1 MGYCVNVYCM
11 NPKVFISYSWHPEEN
26 KIRVQQLARR
36 LMSDGVDVILDV
48 WSLKDGQD
56 KYVFMEKMVTDSDIN
71 KVLIICNKDYVEKA
85 DCRKGG
91 VGTESTIMSDEI
103 YSKAEQTKF
112 LPVVFE
118 KGNDGM
124 IYKPHFLKSRIHID
138 MSSDDCYE
146 MGYEQLLRDIFDK
159 PLIKKPALGTM
170 PAFLET
176 EEPILLST
184 AKEQRFLKVK
194 NEESSSFKDWV
205 ERYLEKLIASLGQFK
220 ISFRGGNAKDLVD
233 LIEKS
238 IDSMQVVTN
247 DFINFL
253 ETVSANEECKGE
265 QFVDFFENL
274 LQYYED
280 NNIALPTSDSV
291 SYLVNDNYRFFN
303 YELFLSFASI
313 MLKHQR
319 FDIIRDVVSADFCIL
334 SNRMGREVMPL
345 NYVEFQKYNYTLDR
359 FKKNLTNSNL
369 ISEAATLLKSK
380 IEGKLFEEMVE
391 ADILLYYLSL
401 VYVKTEEV
409 YDTWYPELSIY
420 NSSFTI
426 LPKLVS
432 SRYFEKAKVLFGVD
446 DKESFVTL
454 AKGLKDNLQRDGYH
468 HIPSVLQGLG
478 VDKVCSLK

>member
-1 MGYCVNVYCM
+1 M

-36 LMSDGVDVILDV
+36 LMSDGVDVILDI

-319 FDIIRDVVSADFCIL
+319 FDIICDVVSADFCIL

-380 IEGKLFEEMVE
+380 MDGKLFEEMVE

>member
-1 MGYCVNVYCM
+1 M
-11 NPKVFISYSWHPEEN
+11 NPKVFISYSWYPEEN

-36 LMSDGVDVILDV
+36 LMSDGVDVILDI

-146 MGYEQLLRDIFDK
+146 MGYEQLLHDIFDK

-380 IEGKLFEEMVE
+380 MDGKLFEEMVE

>member
-176 EEPILLST
+176 DEPILLST

-194 NEESSSFKDWV
+194 NEENSSFKDWV

-319 FDIIRDVVSADFCIL
+319 FDIIRDVVSTDFCIL

-468 HIPSVLQGLG
+468 HIPSVQQGLG

>member
-1 MGYCVNVYCM
+1 M

-26 KIRVQQLARR
+26 KIRVEQLARR
-36 LMSDGVDVILDV
+36 LMSDGVDVTLDV

-71 KVLIICNKDYVEKA
+71 KVLIICNRDYAEKA

-103 YSKAEQTKF
+103 YSKADQTKF

-118 KGNDGM
+118 KDNDGM

-146 MGYEQLLRDIFDK
+146 MGYDQLLRDIFDK
-159 PLIKKPALGTM
+159 PLIKKPALGSM
-170 PAFLET
+170 PAYLDT
-176 EEPILLST
+176 DEPVFLST
-184 AKEQRFLKVK
+184 AVEQRFLKVK
-194 NEESSSFKDWV
+194 NEASSSFKDGI
-205 ERYLEKLIASLGQFK
+205 ERYFEKLIASLDQFR
-220 ISFRGGNAKDLVD
+220 ISFRGGNTKELVD

-238 IDSMQVVTN
+238 IDSMQMVNN

-253 ETVSANEECKGE
+253 EMVSANDECKGE

-280 NNIALPTSDSV
+280 NNINLATSNSL

-303 YELFLSFASI
+303 YELFLSFAAI

-334 SNRMGREVMPL
+334 SNRMEREVMPL
-345 NYVEFQKYNYTLDR
+345 SYVEFQKYNYTLDR

-380 IEGKLFEEMVE
+380 MDGKLFEEMVE
-391 ADILLYYLSL
+391 VDILLYYLSL
-401 VYVKTEEV
+401 VYTKTEEV
-409 YDTWYPELSIY
+409 YDIQ
-420 NSSFTI
+420 N
-426 LPKLVS
+426 
-432 SRYFEKAKVLFGVD
+432 
-446 DKESFVTL
+446 
-454 AKGLKDNLQRDGYH
+454 
-468 HIPSVLQGLG
+468 
-478 VDKVCSLK
+478 

>member
-1 MGYCVNVYCM
+1 M
-11 NPKVFISYSWHPEEN
+11 NPKVFISYSWHPEES

-176 EEPILLST
+176 DEPILLST

-345 NYVEFQKYNYTLDR
+345 NFVEFQKYNYTLDR

-380 IEGKLFEEMVE
+380 MEGKLFEEMVE

-468 HIPSVLQGLG
+468 HIPSVQQGLG
-478 VDKVCSLK
+478 GDKVCTFS

>member
-1 MGYCVNVYCM
+1 MGYCVSVYCM

-36 LMSDGVDVILDV
+36 LMSDGVDVILDI

-319 FDIIRDVVSADFCIL
+319 FDIICDVVSADFCIL

-380 IEGKLFEEMVE
+380 MDGKLFEEMVE

>member
-1 MGYCVNVYCM
+1 MIS
-11 NPKVFISYSWHPEEN
+11 PKVFISYSWHPEEN
-26 KIRVQQLARR
+26 KIRVQQLAKR
-36 LMSDGVDVILDV
+36 LMSDGVDVTLDV

-56 KYVFMEKMVTDSDIN
+56 KYVFMEKMVTDPDIN
-71 KVLIICNKDYVEKA
+71 KVLIICNKDYAEKA
-85 DCRKGG
+85 DGRKGG

-103 YSKAEQTKF
+103 YSKADQTKF

-138 MSSDDCYE
+138 MSSDDSYE

-176 EEPILLST
+176 DEPILLST

-359 FKKNLTNSNL
+359 FKKNLMNSNL

-380 IEGKLFEEMVE
+380 MEGKLFEKMIE

-468 HIPSVLQGLG
+468 HIPSVQQGLG
-478 VDKVCSLK
+478 VDKVCTFR

>member
-1 MGYCVNVYCM
+1 M

-71 KVLIICNKDYVEKA
+71 KVLIICNKDYAEKA

-176 EEPILLST
+176 DEPILLST

-205 ERYLEKLIASLGQFK
+205 ERYLEKLIVSLGQFK

-380 IEGKLFEEMVE
+380 MEGKLFEKMVE

-432 SRYFEKAKVLFGVD
+432 SRYFEKTKVLFGVD

-454 AKGLKDNLQRDGYH
+454 VKGLKDNLQRDGYH
-468 HIPSVLQGLG
+468 HIPSVQQGLG
-478 VDKVCSLK
+478 VDKVCSFR

>member
-220 ISFRGGNAKDLVD
+220 ISFRVGNAKDLVD

-380 IEGKLFEEMVE
+380 MEGKLFEEMVE

>member
-1 MGYCVNVYCM
+1 MIS
-11 NPKVFISYSWHPEEN
+11 PKVFISYSWHPEEN
-26 KIRVQQLARR
+26 KIRVQQLAKR
-36 LMSDGVDVILDV
+36 LMSDGVDVTLDV

-56 KYVFMEKMVTDSDIN
+56 KYVFMEKMVTDPDIN
-71 KVLIICNKDYVEKA
+71 KVLIICNKDYAEKA
-85 DCRKGG
+85 DGRKGG

-103 YSKAEQTKF
+103 YSKADQTKF

-138 MSSDDCYE
+138 MSSDDSYE

-176 EEPILLST
+176 DEPILLST

-238 IDSMQVVTN
+238 IDSLQVVTN

-359 FKKNLTNSNL
+359 FKKNLMNSNL

-380 IEGKLFEEMVE
+380 MEGKLFEKMVE

-468 HIPSVLQGLG
+468 HIPSVQQGLG
-478 VDKVCSLK
+478 VDKVCTFR

>member
-1 MGYCVNVYCM
+1 M
-11 NPKVFISYSWHPEEN
+11 NPKIFISYSWHPEEN
-26 KIRVQQLARR
+26 KIRGQQLARR

-56 KYVFMEKMVTDSDIN
+56 KYVFMEKMVTDPDIN
-71 KVLIICNKDYVEKA
+71 KVLIICNKDYAEKA
-85 DCRKGG
+85 DNRKGG

-112 LPVVFE
+112 LPIVFE
-118 KGNDGM
+118 KGDDGM

-159 PLIKKPALGTM
+159 PLIKKPALGSM

-176 EEPILLST
+176 DEPILLST
-184 AKEQRFLKVK
+184 AKEQRLLKVK

-205 ERYLEKLIASLGQFK
+205 ERYFEKLIASLDQFK
-220 ISFRGGNAKDLVD
+220 ISFRGGNIKDLVD
-233 LIEKS
+233 QIEKS
-238 IDSMQVVTN
+238 IDSMQMVNN

-253 ETVSANEECKGE
+253 ETVSTNEECKGE

-280 NNIALPTSDSV
+280 NNIALATSNSV

-303 YELFLSFASI
+303 YELFLSFAAI
-313 MLKHQR
+313 ILKHQR

-334 SNRMGREVMPL
+334 SNRIGREVMPL

-359 FKKNLTNSNL
+359 FKKNLRNSNL

-380 IEGKLFEEMVE
+380 MEGKLFEEMVE

-401 VYVKTEEV
+401 VYVKTEEL

-426 LPKLVS
+426 LPKLAS
-432 SRYFEKAKVLFGVD
+432 SRYFEKTKILFGVD

-454 AKGLKDNLQRDGYH
+454 IKGLKDNLQRDGYH
-468 HIPSVLQGLG
+468 HIPSVQQGLG
-478 VDKVCSLK
+478 VDKVCSFR

>member
-1 MGYCVNVYCM
+1 MQRKLTTVR
-11 NPKVFISYSWHPEEN
+11 EE
-26 KIRVQQLARR
+26 
-36 LMSDGVDVILDV
+36 
-48 WSLKDGQD
+48 
-56 KYVFMEKMVTDSDIN
+56 
-71 KVLIICNKDYVEKA
+71 
-85 DCRKGG
+85 

-112 LPVVFE
+112 LPIVFE
-118 KGNDGM
+118 KGDDGM

-159 PLIKKPALGTM
+159 PLIKKPALGSM

-176 EEPILLST
+176 DEPILLST
-184 AKEQRFLKVK
+184 AKEQRLLKVK

-205 ERYLEKLIASLGQFK
+205 ERYFEKLIASLDQFK
-220 ISFRGGNAKDLVD
+220 ISFRGGNIKDLVD
-233 LIEKS
+233 QIEKS
-238 IDSMQVVTN
+238 IDSMQMVNN

-253 ETVSANEECKGE
+253 ETVSTNEECKGE

-280 NNIALPTSDSV
+280 NNIALATSNSV

-303 YELFLSFASI
+303 YELFLSFAAI
-313 MLKHQR
+313 ILKHQR

-334 SNRMGREVMPL
+334 SNRIGREVMPL

-359 FKKNLTNSNL
+359 FKKNLRNSNL

-380 IEGKLFEEMVE
+380 MDGKLFEEMVE

-401 VYVKTEEV
+401 VYVKTEEL

-426 LPKLVS
+426 LPKLAS
-432 SRYFEKAKVLFGVD
+432 SRYFEKTKILFGVD

-454 AKGLKDNLQRDGYH
+454 IKGLKDNLQRDGYH
-468 HIPSVLQGLG
+468 HIPSVQQGLG
-478 VDKVCSLK
+478 VDKVCSFR

>member
-1 MGYCVNVYCM
+1 M
-11 NPKVFISYSWHPEEN
+11 NPKVFISYSWHPEES

-56 KYVFMEKMVTDSDIN
+56 KYVFMEKMVTDSDID
-71 KVLIICNKDYVEKA
+71 KVLIICNKDYAEKA

-91 VGTESTIMSDEI
+91 IGTESTIMSDEI

-176 EEPILLST
+176 DEPILLST

-265 QFVDFFENL
+265 QFVNFFENL

-380 IEGKLFEEMVE
+380 MEGKLFEEMVE

-432 SRYFEKAKVLFGVD
+432 CRYFEKAKVLFGVD

-468 HIPSVLQGLG
+468 HIPSVQQGLG
-478 VDKVCSLK
+478 GDKVCTFS

>member
-1 MGYCVNVYCM
+1 M
-11 NPKVFISYSWHPEEN
+11 NPKIFISYSWHPEEN

-56 KYVFMEKMVTDSDIN
+56 KYVFMEKMVTDPDIN
-71 KVLIICNKDYVEKA
+71 KVLIICNKDYAEKA
-85 DCRKGG
+85 DNRKGG

-112 LPVVFE
+112 LPIVFE
-118 KGNDGM
+118 KGDDGM

-159 PLIKKPALGTM
+159 PLIKKPALGSM

-176 EEPILLST
+176 DETILLST
-184 AKEQRFLKVK
+184 AKEQRLLKVK

-205 ERYLEKLIASLGQFK
+205 ERYFEKLIDYLDQFK
-220 ISFRGGNAKDLVD
+220 ISFRGGNIKDLVD
-233 LIEKS
+233 QIEKS
-238 IDSMQVVTN
+238 IDSMQMVNN

-253 ETVSANEECKGE
+253 ETVSTNEECKGE

-280 NNIALPTSDSV
+280 NNIALATSNSV

-303 YELFLSFASI
+303 YELFLSFAAI
-313 MLKHQR
+313 ILKHQR

-334 SNRMGREVMPL
+334 SNRIGREVMPL

-359 FKKNLTNSNL
+359 FKKNLRNSNL

-380 IEGKLFEEMVE
+380 MDGKLFEEMVE

-401 VYVKTEEV
+401 VYVKTEEL

-420 NSSFTI
+420 TSSFTI
-426 LPKLVS
+426 LPKLAS
-432 SRYFEKAKVLFGVD
+432 SRYFEKTKILFGVD

-454 AKGLKDNLQRDGYH
+454 IKGLKDNLQRDGYH
-468 HIPSVLQGLG
+468 HIPSVQQGLG
-478 VDKVCSLK
+478 VDKVCSFR

>member
-1 MGYCVNVYCM
+1 MN

-26 KIRVQQLARR
+26 KIRVEQLARR
-36 LMSDGVDVILDV
+36 LMSDGVDVTLDV

-71 KVLIICNKDYVEKA
+71 KVLIICNRDYAEKA

-103 YSKAEQTKF
+103 YSKADQTKF

-118 KGNDGM
+118 KDNDGM

-146 MGYEQLLRDIFDK
+146 MGYDQLLRDIFDK
-159 PLIKKPALGTM
+159 PLIKKPALGSM
-170 PAFLET
+170 PAYLDT
-176 EEPILLST
+176 DEPVFLST
-184 AKEQRFLKVK
+184 AVEQRFLKVK
-194 NEESSSFKDWV
+194 NEASFSFKDGI
-205 ERYLEKLIASLGQFK
+205 ERYFEKLIASLDQFR
-220 ISFRGGNAKDLVD
+220 ISFREGNTKDLVD

-238 IDSMQVVTN
+238 IDSMQMVNN

-253 ETVSANEECKGE
+253 ETISANEECKSE

-280 NNIALPTSDSV
+280 NNINLATSNSL

-303 YELFLSFASI
+303 YELFLSFAAI

-380 IEGKLFEEMVE
+380 VDGNLFEGMVE

-401 VYVKTEEV
+401 VYVKTDEV
-409 YDTWYPELSIY
+409 YDKWYPGLSIY
-420 NSSFTI
+420 NSNFTI
-426 LPKLVS
+426 LPKLAS
-432 SRYFEKAKVLFGVD
+432 SRYFEKAKILFGVD
-446 DKESFVTL
+446 DKEGLVTL

>member
-1 MGYCVNVYCM
+1 M

-220 ISFRGGNAKDLVD
+220 ISFRVGNAKDLVD

-380 IEGKLFEEMVE
+380 MEGKLFEEMVE

>member
-1 MGYCVNVYCM
+1 MGYCVNVYCT

-380 IEGKLFEEMVE
+380 MEGKLFEEMVE

>member
-1 MGYCVNVYCM
+1 M

-124 IYKPHFLKSRIHID
+124 IYKPHFLKSRIHIN

-176 EEPILLST
+176 DEPILLST

-194 NEESSSFKDWV
+194 NEASSSFKDGI
-205 ERYLEKLIASLGQFK
+205 ERYFDKLIASLDQFR
-220 ISFRGGNAKDLVD
+220 ISFRGENTKDLVD

-238 IDSMQVVTN
+238 IDSMLMVNN

-253 ETVSANEECKGE
+253 EMVSANDECKGE

-280 NNIALPTSDSV
+280 NNINLATSNSL

-303 YELFLSFASI
+303 YELFLSFAAI

-319 FDIIRDVVSADFCIL
+319 FDIIRYVVSADFCIL

-345 NYVEFQKYNYTLDR
+345 SYVEFQRYNYTLDR

-380 IEGKLFEEMVE
+380 MDGKLFEEMVE

-401 VYVKTEEV
+401 VYTKTEEV
-409 YDTWYPELSIY
+409 YDMWYPELSIY

-426 LPKLVS
+426 LPKLAS
-432 SRYFEKAKVLFGVD
+432 TRYFEKAKILFGVD
-446 DKESFVTL
+446 DKESFITL
-454 AKGLKDNLQRDGYH
+454 INGLKDNLQRDGYR
-468 HIPSVLQGLG
+468 HIPSVQQGLG
-478 VDKVCSLK
+478 MDKVCSFK

>member
-1 MGYCVNVYCM
+1 
-11 NPKVFISYSWHPEEN
+11 
-26 KIRVQQLARR
+26 
-36 LMSDGVDVILDV
+36 
-48 WSLKDGQD
+48 
-56 KYVFMEKMVTDSDIN
+56 
-71 KVLIICNKDYVEKA
+71 
-85 DCRKGG
+85 
-91 VGTESTIMSDEI
+91 MSDEI

-176 EEPILLST
+176 DEPILLST

-319 FDIIRDVVSADFCIL
+319 FDIIRDVVSTDFCIL

>member
-1 MGYCVNVYCM
+1 M
-11 NPKVFISYSWHPEEN
+11 NSKIFVSYSWHPEEN

-56 KYVFMEKMVTDSDIN
+56 KYVFMEKMVTDPDIN
-71 KVLIICNKDYVEKA
+71 KVLIICNKDYAEKA
-85 DCRKGG
+85 DNRKGG

-112 LPVVFE
+112 LPIVFE
-118 KGNDGM
+118 KGDDGM

-159 PLIKKPALGTM
+159 PLIKKPALGSM

-176 EEPILLST
+176 DEPILLST
-184 AKEQRFLKVK
+184 AKEQRLLKVK

-205 ERYLEKLIASLGQFK
+205 ERYFEKLIASLDQFK
-220 ISFRGGNAKDLVD
+220 ISFRGGNIKDLVD
-233 LIEKS
+233 QIEKS
-238 IDSMQVVTN
+238 IDSMQMVNN

-253 ETVSANEECKGE
+253 ETVSTNEECKGE

-280 NNIALPTSDSV
+280 NNIALATSNSV

-303 YELFLSFASI
+303 YELFLSFAAI
-313 MLKHQR
+313 ILKHQR

-334 SNRMGREVMPL
+334 SNRIGREVMPL

-359 FKKNLTNSNL
+359 FKKNLRNSNL

-380 IEGKLFEEMVE
+380 MDGKLFEEMVE

-401 VYVKTEEV
+401 VYVKTEEL

-426 LPKLVS
+426 LPKLAS
-432 SRYFEKAKVLFGVD
+432 SRYFEKTKILFGVD

-454 AKGLKDNLQRDGYH
+454 IKGLKDNLQRDGYH
-468 HIPSVLQGLG
+468 HIPSVQQGLG
-478 VDKVCSLK
+478 VDKVCSFR

>member
-1 MGYCVNVYCM
+1 M

-85 DCRKGG
+85 DSRKGG

-380 IEGKLFEEMVE
+380 MEGKLFEEMVE

-454 AKGLKDNLQRDGYH
+454 FKGLKDNLQRDGYH

>member
-1 MGYCVNVYCM
+1 M

-176 EEPILLST
+176 DEPILLST

-319 FDIIRDVVSADFCIL
+319 FDIIRDVVSTDFCIL

>member
-1 MGYCVNVYCM
+1 M
-11 NPKVFISYSWHPEEN
+11 NPKIFISYSWHPEEN

-56 KYVFMEKMVTDSDIN
+56 KYVFMEKMVTDPDIN
-71 KVLIICNKDYVEKA
+71 KVLIICNKDYAEKA
-85 DCRKGG
+85 DNRKGG

-112 LPVVFE
+112 LPIVFE
-118 KGNDGM
+118 KGDDGM

-159 PLIKKPALGTM
+159 PLIKKPALGSM

-176 EEPILLST
+176 DETILLST
-184 AKEQRFLKVK
+184 AKEQRLLKVK

-205 ERYLEKLIASLGQFK
+205 ERYFEKLIASLDQFK
-220 ISFRGGNAKDLVD
+220 ISFRGGNIKDLVD
-233 LIEKS
+233 QIEKS
-238 IDSMQVVTN
+238 IDSMQMVNN

-253 ETVSANEECKGE
+253 ETVSTNEECKGE

-280 NNIALPTSDSV
+280 NNIALATSNSV

-303 YELFLSFASI
+303 YELFLSFAAI
-313 MLKHQR
+313 ILKHQR

-334 SNRMGREVMPL
+334 SNRIGREVMPL

-359 FKKNLTNSNL
+359 FKKNLRNSNL

-380 IEGKLFEEMVE
+380 MDGKLFEEMVE

-401 VYVKTEEV
+401 VYVKTEEL

-426 LPKLVS
+426 LPKLAS
-432 SRYFEKAKVLFGVD
+432 IRYFEKTKILFGVD

-454 AKGLKDNLQRDGYH
+454 IKGLKDNLQRDGYH
-468 HIPSVLQGLG
+468 HIPSVQQGLG
-478 VDKVCSLK
+478 VDKVCSFR

>member
-11 NPKVFISYSWHPEEN
+11 NPKIFISYSWHPEEN

-56 KYVFMEKMVTDSDIN
+56 KYVFMEKMVTDPDIN
-71 KVLIICNKDYVEKA
+71 KVLIICNKDYAEKA
-85 DCRKGG
+85 DNRKGG

-112 LPVVFE
+112 LPIVFE
-118 KGNDGM
+118 KGDDGM

-159 PLIKKPALGTM
+159 PLIKKPALGSM

-176 EEPILLST
+176 DETILLST
-184 AKEQRFLKVK
+184 AKEQRLLKVK

-205 ERYLEKLIASLGQFK
+205 ERYFEKLIASLDQFK
-220 ISFRGGNAKDLVD
+220 ISFRGGNIKDLVD
-233 LIEKS
+233 QIEKS
-238 IDSMQVVTN
+238 IDSMQMVNN

-253 ETVSANEECKGE
+253 ETVSTNEECKGE

-280 NNIALPTSDSV
+280 NNIALATSNSV

-303 YELFLSFASI
+303 YELFLSFAAI
-313 MLKHQR
+313 ILKHQR

-334 SNRMGREVMPL
+334 SNRIGREVMPL

-359 FKKNLTNSNL
+359 FKKNLRNSNL

-380 IEGKLFEEMVE
+380 MDGKLFEEMVE

-401 VYVKTEEV
+401 VYVKTEEL

-420 NSSFTI
+420 TSSFTI
-426 LPKLVS
+426 LPKLAS
-432 SRYFEKAKVLFGVD
+432 SRYFEKTKILFGVD

-454 AKGLKDNLQRDGYH
+454 IKGLKDNLQRDGYH
-468 HIPSVLQGLG
+468 HIPSVQQGLG
-478 VDKVCSLK
+478 VDKVCSFR

>member
-1 MGYCVNVYCM
+1 M

-71 KVLIICNKDYVEKA
+71 KVLIICNKDYAEKA

-138 MSSDDCYE
+138 MSSDDSYE

-176 EEPILLST
+176 DEPILLST

-205 ERYLEKLIASLGQFK
+205 ERYLEKLIVSLGQFK

-380 IEGKLFEEMVE
+380 MEGKLFEKMVE

-432 SRYFEKAKVLFGVD
+432 SRYFEKTKVLFGVD

-454 AKGLKDNLQRDGYH
+454 VKGLKDNLQRDGYH
-468 HIPSVLQGLG
+468 HIPSVQQGLG
-478 VDKVCSLK
+478 VDKVCSFR

>member
-1 MGYCVNVYCM
+1 M

-36 LMSDGVDVILDV
+36 LMGDGVDVILDV

-56 KYVFMEKMVTDSDIN
+56 KYVFMEKMVTDSYIN
-71 KVLIICNKDYVEKA
+71 KVLIICNKDYAEKA

-176 EEPILLST
+176 DEPILLST

-369 ISEAATLLKSK
+369 ISEAATLVKSK
-380 IEGKLFEEMVE
+380 MEGKLFEKMVE

-432 SRYFEKAKVLFGVD
+432 SRYFEKTKVLFGVD

-454 AKGLKDNLQRDGYH
+454 VKGLKDNLQRDGYH
-468 HIPSVLQGLG
+468 HIPSVQQGLG
-478 VDKVCSLK
+478 VDKVCSFR

>member
-1 MGYCVNVYCM
+1 M

-176 EEPILLST
+176 DEPILLST

-194 NEESSSFKDWV
+194 NEENSSFKDWV

-319 FDIIRDVVSADFCIL
+319 FDIIRDVVSTDFCIL

-468 HIPSVLQGLG
+468 HIPSVQQGLG

>member
-1 MGYCVNVYCM
+1 M

-233 LIEKS
+233 LIGKS

-380 IEGKLFEEMVE
+380 MEGKLFEKMVE

>member
-1 MGYCVNVYCM
+1 M

-36 LMSDGVDVILDV
+36 LMSDGVDVTLDV

-56 KYVFMEKMVTDSDIN
+56 KYVFMEKMVADSDIN
-71 KVLIICNKDYVEKA
+71 KVLIICNKDYAEKA
-85 DCRKGG
+85 NTRKGG

-103 YSKAEQTKF
+103 YSKANQTKF

-124 IYKPHFLKSRIHID
+124 IYKPNFLKSRIHID

-159 PLIKKPALGTM
+159 PLIKKPALGSM

-176 EEPILLST
+176 DEPILLST
-184 AKEQRFLKVK
+184 AKEQRFLKAK
-194 NEESSSFKDWV
+194 NEVDSSFENWV
-205 ERYLEKLIASLGQFK
+205 ERYFEKLIASLDQFR
-220 ISFRGGNAKDLVD
+220 ISFRGGKTKDLVD
-233 LIEKS
+233 LVEKS
-238 IDSMQVVTN
+238 IDSMHVVNN

-280 NNIALPTSDSV
+280 NNINLATSNSV

-303 YELFLSFASI
+303 YELFLSFAAI

-359 FKKNLTNSNL
+359 FKKHLTNSNL

-380 IEGKLFEEMVE
+380 MEGKLFEKMVE

-432 SRYFEKAKVLFGVD
+432 SRYFEKTKVLFGVD

-454 AKGLKDNLQRDGYH
+454 VKGLKDNLQRDGYH
-468 HIPSVLQGLG
+468 HIPSVQQGLG
-478 VDKVCSLK
+478 VDKVCSFR

>member
-1 MGYCVNVYCM
+1 
-11 NPKVFISYSWHPEEN
+11 
-26 KIRVQQLARR
+26 
-36 LMSDGVDVILDV
+36 
-48 WSLKDGQD
+48 
-56 KYVFMEKMVTDSDIN
+56 MEKMVTDSDIN

-380 IEGKLFEEMVE
+380 MEGKLFEKMVE

>member
-1 MGYCVNVYCM
+1 MGYCINVYCM
-11 NPKVFISYSWHPEEN
+11 NPKVFISYSWHPEES

-56 KYVFMEKMVTDSDIN
+56 KYVFMEKMVTDSDID
-71 KVLIICNKDYVEKA
+71 KVLIICNKDYAEKA

-176 EEPILLST
+176 DEPILLST

-380 IEGKLFEEMVE
+380 MEGKLFEEMVE

-401 VYVKTEEV
+401 VYTKTEEV
-409 YDTWYPELSIY
+409 YDMWYPELSIY

-432 SRYFEKAKVLFGVD
+432 CRYFEKAKVLFGVN

-468 HIPSVLQGLG
+468 HIPSVQQGLG
-478 VDKVCSLK
+478 GDKVCTFS